1 MPGLGYTN
9 GFSRRTEWQSTPV
22 FLPGEFNGQGSLGAY
37 SSGGHTELATTEQLR
52 KHTMDFQFP
61 QNLSDSLSLA
71 FILFSFLSE
80 CFLGSGSPL
89 LMNEALCFLMKQKE
103 GDTGHRQLGFL
114 SEVGLKLPGER
125 GVA

>member
-1 MPGLGYTN
+1 MD
-9 GFSRRTEWQSTPV
+9 F
-22 FLPGEFNGQGSLGAY
+22 PGERNGNPLQYSCLENSMDRGAW
-37 SSGGHTELATTEQLR
+37 GPTVHGITQLATAEQLR

-71 FILFSFLSE
+71 FILFSCLSE